1 MSAELIQI
9 FKSMNQKE
17 LNTQLALQCAPL
29 LTKNKISNL
38 FIVAKS
44 EKNKVI
50 KLFSKTQISIYV
62 LYETEKKVTFL
73 LYRRQELVCY
83 LQDAPVTAF
92 MLQLGYKK
100 TGVESILKE
109 LKERYRAH
117 METGKVFPHE
127 LGIILEYPVTDVCAF
142 IENQGKNALYVGYW
156 KVYED
161 LPMALAIFRKY
172 DIAKEI
178 LLRMV
183 ARGVS
188 LNQILDIYEA
198 VSFKEQEVVDKFI
211 V

>member
-50 KLFSKTQISIYV
+50 KLFSKTSISIYV
-62 LYETEKKVTFL
+62 LYQTEKKVTFL

-83 LQDAPVTAF
+83 LQNTPVRAF
-92 MLQLGYKK
+92 MLQLGYHDV
-100 TGVESILKE
+100 GIENILRE
-109 LKERYRAH
+109 LKNRYKAH
-117 METGKVFPHE
+117 MEEKKDFPHE
-127 LGIILEYPVTDVCAF
+127 LGVVLEYPVDDVCAF
-142 IENQGKNALYVGYW
+142 IENQGKNSIYVGYW
-156 KVYED
+156 KVYGD
-161 LPMALAIFRKY
+161 LPIALAIFDKY
-172 DIAKEI
+172 DMAKEK

-183 ARGVS
+183 AQGYDM
-188 LNQILDIYEA
+188 NHILDIYDP
-198 VSFKEQEVVDKFI
+198 VNFKEEQKAV
-211 V
+211 